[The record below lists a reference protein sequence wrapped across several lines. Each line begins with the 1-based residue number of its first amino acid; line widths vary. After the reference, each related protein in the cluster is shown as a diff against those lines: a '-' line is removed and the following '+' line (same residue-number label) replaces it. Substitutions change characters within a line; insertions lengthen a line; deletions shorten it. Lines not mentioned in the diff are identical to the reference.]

1 MGPLRTVSSSHV
13 HVTVYL
19 MSSIDYA
26 RVFAEVPASVLLL
39 APDAPRF
46 TILGV
51 TDSYLADTLTKREEI
66 IGRGLFEVF
75 PDNPD
80 EPSDGPRNL
89 RASLMRVIERRQ
101 PDTMAVQKYDIKVPG
116 DGFAARY
123 WSPRNTPVFD
133 DTGELAYICHRV
145 EDVTDIMRLEQRSE
159 EQRRLAETLSS
170 QTGDMQLE
178 IYRRAQEIQAA
189 NRELE
194 GVRQVLQA
202 ELSSQTHDVE
212 KLGREL
218 VEQGRKL
225 SEALAET
232 KASVVARDEFLS
244 IASHELRTPLTPLV
258 LMIDTL
264 ELALQR
270 DHLLTP
276 KIGSNLLIARRQ
288 VERLADLVEEMLEVS
303 RITAGSLKLHLAELD
318 LVDVMHESLEKV
330 RHDAENAGCEL
341 VFHAPASVIGRWDRA
356 RIRQIVVSVIA
367 NGIKYGPGQPVVI
380 EVSASESHVTIVTT
394 DHGIGIEPEKRD
406 KIFQRFE
413 RAVSLRNYGG
423 FGIGLFVTRN
433 LVEAHGG
440 TVVVDSE
447 PGRGARFTV
456 VLPRYADESLL
467 AATG

>member
-1 MGPLRTVSSSHV
+1 MRSVRDLARCPPRSVVARLDA
-13 HVTVYL
+13 
-19 MSSIDYA
+19 MKPIDFE
-26 RVFAEVPASVLLL
+26 RVFAGVPASVLLL

-46 TILGV
+46 TIIGV
-51 TDSYLADTLTKREEI
+51 TDSYLADSLTKRDEI
-66 IGRGLFEVF
+66 IGRGMFEVF

-80 EPSDGPRNL
+80 DPSDGPRNL
-89 RASLMRVIERRQ
+89 RASLMRVIERGQ

-116 DGFAARY
+116 DGFEVRY

-133 DTGELAYICHRV
+133 DNGTLAYICHRV

-170 QTGDMQLE
+170 QAGDMQLE

-202 ELSSQTHDVE
+202 QLSSQTHDVE
-212 KLGREL
+212 KLSREL
-218 VEQGRKL
+218 VD
-225 SEALAET
+225 ALAET
-232 KASVVARDEFLS
+232 QASVTARDEFLS
-244 IASHELRTPLTPLV
+244 IASHELRTPLTPII

-264 ELALQR
+264 ELTLQR
-270 DHLLTP
+270 DRMLTP
-276 KIGSNLLIARRQ
+276 KIKSNLVVARRQ
-288 VERLADLVEEMLEVS
+288 VDRLADLVEEMLEVS
-303 RITAGSLKLHLAELD
+303 RITAGRLSLQLEEVD
-318 LVDVMHESLEKV
+318 LVDLVRDAIEKV
-330 RHDAENAGCEL
+330 RHDADSAGCEL
-341 VFHAPASVIGRWDRA
+341 VLRAPASVVGRWDRA
-356 RIRQIVVSVIA
+356 RVRQIVVSVIA
-367 NGIKYGPGQPVVI
+367 NAIKYGPRQPVTIDVTATDDHVVI
-380 EVSASESHVTIVTT
+380 ITT
-394 DHGIGIEPEKRD
+394 DRGIGIEAEKRD

-440 TVVVDSE
+440 NITVQSE
-447 PGRGARFTV
+447 RGKGARFIIE
-456 VLPRYADESLL
+456 LPRFTQVTSL

>member
-1 MGPLRTVSSSHV
+1 MK
-13 HVTVYL
+13 
-19 MSSIDYA
+19 SIDFE
-26 RVFAEVPASVLLL
+26 RVFAGVPASVLLL

-46 TILGV
+46 TIIGV
-51 TDSYLADTLTKREEI
+51 TDSYLADTLTKRDEI

-80 EPSDGPRNL
+80 VPSDGPRNL

-116 DGFAARY
+116 DGFEVRY

-133 DTGELAYICHRV
+133 DNGTLAYICHRV

-170 QTGDMQLE
+170 QAGDMQLE

-194 GVRQVLQA
+194 RVRQVLQA
-202 ELSSQTHDVE
+202 QLSSQTHDVE
-212 KLGREL
+212 KLSREL
-218 VEQGRKL
+218 VD
-225 SEALAET
+225 ALAET
-232 KASVVARDEFLS
+232 KASVTARDDFLS
-244 IASHELRTPLTPLV
+244 IASHELRTPLTPIG

-270 DHLLTP
+270 DHLLSP
-276 KIGSNLLIARRQ
+276 KIKANLVVARRQ
-288 VERLADLVEEMLEVS
+288 VDRLADLVEEMLEVS
-303 RITAGSLKLHLAELD
+303 RITAGRLRLQLEEID
-318 LVDVMHESLEKV
+318 LVDVVRDALEKV
-330 RHDAENAGCEL
+330 RHDADNAGCEL
-341 VFHAPASVIGRWDRA
+341 VLRAPASVIGRWDRA
-356 RIRQIVVSVIA
+356 RARQVIVSVIA
-367 NGIKYGPGQPVVI
+367 NAIKYGPGQPVVI
-380 EVSASESHVTIVTT
+380 EVMAADSSVQIVTT

-440 TVVVDSE
+440 TIRVDSE
-447 PGRGARFTV
+447 LGRGARFSV
-456 VLPRYADESLL
+456 ELPRYTDESSL